1 MTRRIQQAR
10 IMPAE
15 CLICEPVL
23 SGAATLAIVLPEG
36 SVHVVGH
43 ALQDK
48 FCRLVWRDHGLS
60 PRTIATLASED
71 LLREIR
77 LPHPCGEF
85 AVFSCDVFVKLCFH
99 IYSLIIDSGVL
110 HFANF

>member
-1 MTRRIQQAR
+1 MTYQSVIMAHRIQQAR

-15 CLICEPVL
+15 CLVCEPVL
-23 SGAATLAIVLPEG
+23 SGAPTLAVILPGG

-43 ALQDK
+43 ALQDA
-48 FCRLVWRDHGLS
+48 FYRLVWRDHCLS
-60 PRTIATLASED
+60 PRGIATLASED

-85 AVFSCDVFVKLCFH
+85 AVFLATCL
-99 IYSLIIDSGVL
+99 
-110 HFANF
+110 